1 MKPAK
6 SVDQM
11 LMDGDDRHS
20 ILKTM
25 PDRTKEEK
33 DRVWSEGLGVIARR
47 ITQRTNNAKDALLD
61 RVADGAIHG
70 LFFDPLDECEQY
82 VKNELRRSRSRE
94 EGERKRQRW
103 LMDVLVAI
111 GAARAMGAANLY
123 EYPPARNMMDDEEQT
138 G

>member
-1 MKPAK
+1 MK

-11 LMDGDDRHS
+11 LMDGEDRHS
-20 ILKTM
+20 VLKTM
-25 PDRTKEEK
+25 PDRTDEEQV
-33 DRVWSEGLGVIARR
+33 RVWSEGLGVIARR
-47 ITQRTNNAKDALLD
+47 ITQRTNNAKDALID
-61 RVADGAIHG
+61 RVAGGTVHG

-111 GAARAMGAANLY
+111 GAARALGASNLY
-123 EYPPARNMMDDEEQT
+123 EYPPARRMMDEDEEQT